1 MKSEQFD
8 AYGEPLTTHTAD
20 IPQPKGTEVLVRIQ
34 ACGVCHSDL
43 HIWEGFFDLGNDKRI
58 DVTQGRAL
66 PFTLGHEIAGEIV
79 ASGPDAGEVSEGDS
93 VVVYPWIGCGECGLC
108 QQGDEHLCNRPR
120 ALGTTVDGGFSEYVL
135 VPHPRYLHAHGDVP
149 AQVACTYACSGLT
162 AYSAFNKLQG
172 KADAGHV
179 LIIGAGGVGLASLA
193 VARAMLDC
201 RITVMDIDPAKR
213 EAALA
218 EGADA
223 VLDPTDR
230 EALKAFIKSTRGGV
244 LAAVDFVG
252 SDKSVASAMGLLNKG
267 ATLVVVGLFG
277 GAMSLSTAM
286 LPMKSLTLTGSM
298 TGSPR
303 EMSELMALVRDGKLK
318 PMKVSARPLD
328 CAHQTL
334 CDLRDGKVVG
344 RVVLEP

>member
-1 MKSEQFD
+1 MQSEQFD
-8 AYGEPLTTHTAD
+8 QYGEPLTSHEHVR
-20 IPQPKGTEVLVRIQ
+20 PEPRGTEVLIRIS

-43 HIWEGFFDLGNDKRI
+43 HIWEGYFDLGNDRKI
-58 DVTQGRAL
+58 DITAGRSL
-66 PFTLGHEIAGEIV
+66 PFTLGHEIAGEI
-79 ASGPDAGEVSEGDS
+79 AAMGPDAEGLQNGES
-93 VVVYPWIGCGECGLC
+93 VVVYPWIGCGQCSLC
-108 QQGDEHLCNRPR
+108 EQGDEHLCNRPQ

-135 VPHPRYLHAHGDVP
+135 VPHPRYLHGHGEVP
-149 AQVACTYACSGLT
+149 AHVACTYACSGLT

-172 KADAGHV
+172 KADGGEL

-201 RITVMDIDPAKR
+201 RITVMDIDRAKR

-230 EALKAFIKSTRGGV
+230 EGVKAFLKSTRGGV
-244 LAAVDFVG
+244 MAAVDFVG
-252 SDKSVASAMGLLNKG
+252 SDKSVASAMGLLNKS

-286 LPMKSLTLTGSM
+286 LPMKSLTLAGSM
-298 TGSPR
+298 TGSPQ

-318 PMKVSARPLD
+318 PMKVATRALS
-328 CAHQTL
+328 CAHETL

-344 RVVLEP
+344 RIVLQP